1 MGGCAVSEFF
11 TFRSLEPERF
21 KHSVKVGELEEQ
33 SALFARGIPA
43 AELCTDNGQHISI
56 GRSILVLRKHPA
68 ESETLQCT
76 FERQLMERRRRINL
90 RLTGIRGLRIALLVQ
105 MRRIESDFEP
115 RSSKPPIENRQV
127 ITFEIEFFAHD
138 RQRQPLDKPLPCE
151 PPDQQVLQSDEH
163 CERHV

>member
-1 MGGCAVSEFF
+1 MGGCAVSEFL

-21 KHSVKVGELEEQ
+21 KHSVKVRELEEQ
-33 SALFARGIPA
+33 SALFARGIPT

-90 RLTGIRGLRIALLVQ
+90 LLTGIRG
-105 MRRIESDFEP
+105 
-115 RSSKPPIENRQV
+115 
-127 ITFEIEFFAHD
+127 
-138 RQRQPLDKPLPCE
+138 
-151 PPDQQVLQSDEH
+151 
-163 CERHV
+163 